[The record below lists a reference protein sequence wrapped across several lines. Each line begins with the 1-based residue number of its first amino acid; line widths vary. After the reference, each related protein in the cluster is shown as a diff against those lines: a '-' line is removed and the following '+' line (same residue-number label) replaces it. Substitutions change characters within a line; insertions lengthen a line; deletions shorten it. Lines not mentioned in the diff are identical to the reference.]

1 MMDTSNWKEFFLKDI
16 CNISMGNKLDFVNM
30 TCDDPIVNFVGRS
43 ADNNG
48 VAGRVD
54 LISGIVPYKPGCLTV
69 ALGGSL
75 GCTYLQTDYFY
86 TSQNVSVLEFSEDVT
101 EKAKLFMSAM
111 IMNECKCK
119 YVAFGRELNVHIRT
133 DFSVYLP
140 TTINT
145 DGHPSPD
152 WGWMENFISM
162 YYLGPLQS
170 QNQSS
175 ERHLAVDTWQEFRVG
190 SLFNLQR
197 GKCHNSDSLDDGDD
211 LFYIGAKKDNNGI
224 MRRVA
229 YQSGMVFSGN
239 CMIFICNGAGS
250 VGYTL
255 YQDRDFIPSGDLVI
269 GYNRNLNPYIGLFL
283 VSILDRERDKYSFG
297 RKWGKYVADTI
308 IKLPATT
315 DAKGYI
321 VPDWAWMEQYMRS
334 LPYSDLIDKRQ
345 GETSVKT
352 PI

>member
-1 MMDTSNWKEFFLKDI
+1 MAGVLDTGSWKEFFLRDI
-16 CNISMGNKLDFVNM
+16 CSISMGSKLDFINM
-30 TCDDPIVNFVGRS
+30 TCDDPTVNFVGRS

-86 TSQNVSVLEFSEDVT
+86 TSQNVSVLEFSENVMDG
-101 EKAKLFMSAM
+101 AKLFMSTM
-111 IMNECKCK
+111 IMNECKYK

-133 DFSVYLP
+133 DFSLYLP
-140 TTINT
+140 ATT
-145 DGHPSPD
+145 DASGHPCPD
-152 WGWMENFISM
+152 WAWMENFISK
-162 YYLGPLQS
+162 YYQGPLQS
-170 QNQSS
+170 GIQSPGLS
-175 ERHLAVDTWQEFRVG
+175 LSTDTWAEFRVG
-190 SLFNLQR
+190 NLFNLQR

-211 LFYIGAKKDNNGI
+211 LFYVGAKKDDNGI

-229 YQSGMVFSGN
+229 YQPGMVFPGN
-239 CMIFICNGAGS
+239 CMVFICNGAGS
-250 VGYTL
+250 VGYAL

-269 GYNRNLNPYIGLFL
+269 GYNKNLNPYIGLFL
-283 VSILDRERDKYSFG
+283 VPILDRERDKYSFG

-308 IKLPATT
+308 IKLPATM
-315 DAKGYI
+315 DAKGHI

-334 LPYSDLIDKRQ
+334 LSYSDLLEKR
-345 GETSVKT
+345 
-352 PI
+352 